1 MSFSFSLILERK
13 SYHAYWKSVV
23 LNYLVKNPN
32 QKTCSIHLI
41 AETTGMAPHD
51 IAETLHRLGMI
62 ERDPETEKWKILR
75 RPDLL
80 NAFKERQ
87 KACTR

>member
-1 MSFSFSLILERK
+1 M
-13 SYHAYWKSVV
+13 
-23 LNYLVKNPN
+23 KNPK

-80 NAFKERQ
+80 NAFIERQ
-87 KACTR
+87 KTCTRWTLKINEIQILNEVKNQKFQIH